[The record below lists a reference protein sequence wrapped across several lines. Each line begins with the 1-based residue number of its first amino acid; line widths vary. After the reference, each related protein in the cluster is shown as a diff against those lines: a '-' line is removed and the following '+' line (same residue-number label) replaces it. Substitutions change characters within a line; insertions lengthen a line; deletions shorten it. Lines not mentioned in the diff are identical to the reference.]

1 MQNKYVTKDVWKWKK
16 HDFLA
21 VFCLDLL
28 NIEHD
33 ESANFYLKVIANVFV
48 ASDFNIAYFLYAS

>member
-1 MQNKYVTKDVWKWKK
+1 MKK
-16 HDFLA
+16 CDFLA

-48 ASDFNIAYFLYAS
+48 TSDFNIAYFLYAS